1 MAGPVDLQ
9 EFVVGFVVEAEE
21 YLDSVNRNL
30 VAVAEALTQNRAEP
44 RAVRELFRSL
54 HTIKGL
60 AAMIAAEPIVAVA
73 HEMETI
79 LRNAERDGGHIPDR
93 LLDLLVQGTRAI
105 EERVQVTSTKGVA
118 AIPAA
123 PANLIEALA
132 AAQISASQIPA
143 RAPSEISIP
152 EEILKHFS
160 LTDREQVV
168 QAFKAGRHVVQID
181 FHPSTE
187 NAARG
192 LNITSVRERLGA
204 LGEIIKVVPRSS
216 RQAPTGILFSLIVA
230 TDAAAAALAEA
241 SGTTS
246 EAIQYITVLAPSGD
260 GADNSAAAAVSPAP
274 LPNDV
279 SARGPSPE
287 GEAFDLDVVK
297 DWAPTDQSSV
307 RVDIR
312 RLDETLER
320 LGELVVTRSKLA
332 RVAADMHAKGVDTRD
347 LNAVLAENTR
357 QLKRL
362 RGAITKARMVPLAE
376 LFQRLPLVVRG
387 LAKNSDKAVNLVV
400 KVGLSE
406 VDKAVAD
413 KIFPAVVHLIRNS
426 FDHAV
431 ESKAERVRLGKPEVA
446 TISVISD
453 DSSGTNLILTLSD
466 DGRGIDREAV
476 ARKSGRPIA
485 HSDDE
490 LLQQIALPGLS
501 TADQVSTTSGRGMGM
516 DIVQRTIET
525 LGGRLSLKT
534 EPGRGTVFTLN
545 VPVSVTIVDVLSFV
559 SGDQV
564 FAVPLATVEEIIE
577 VEPHQLSRTPA
588 TFANGVEVQLIQ
600 RRGLPIPL
608 LSLTSLLYRQA
619 DTHTE
624 DPAAR
629 LAVRTN
635 TRALVVNQLRGGAV
649 AFGID
654 RLLGQQEV
662 VVRPVQ
668 DTLVRVKGLAGAT
681 DLGDGRPTLVL
692 DLSTMGTHL

>member
-1 MAGPVDLQ
+1 V
-9 EFVVGFVVEAEE
+9 
-21 YLDSVNRNL
+21 
-30 VAVAEALTQNRAEP
+30 
-44 RAVRELFRSL
+44 
-54 HTIKGL
+54 
-60 AAMIAAEPIVAVA
+60 
-73 HEMETI
+73 
-79 LRNAERDGGHIPDR
+79 
-93 LLDLLVQGTRAI
+93 
-105 EERVQVTSTKGVA
+105 
-118 AIPAA
+118 
-123 PANLIEALA
+123 
-132 AAQISASQIPA
+132 
-143 RAPSEISIP
+143 
-152 EEILKHFS
+152 
-160 LTDREQVV
+160 
-168 QAFKAGRHVVQID
+168 
-181 FHPSTE
+181 
-187 NAARG
+187 
-192 LNITSVRERLGA
+192 
-204 LGEIIKVVPRSS
+204 
-216 RQAPTGILFSLIVA
+216 
-230 TDAAAAALAEA
+230 AALAEA

-246 EAIQYITVLAPSGD
+246 EAIQYITVLGPSNKNAD
-260 GADNSAAAAVSPAP
+260 GSAQDSSGFATATRRNPTPVPDDGST
-274 LPNDV
+274 
-279 SARGPSPE
+279 RGSSPE
-287 GEAFDLDVVK
+287 GEAFDLDVIK

-332 RVAADMHAKGVDTRD
+332 RVAADMHAKGVDTRT

-431 ESKAERVRLGKPEVA
+431 ESKAERLRSGKPESA
-446 TISVISD
+446 TISVTSD

-476 ARKSGRPIA
+476 AKKSGRPIA

-534 EPGRGTVFTLN
+534 EPGRGTIFTLN

-588 TFANGVEVQLIQ
+588 TFANGTEVQLVQ

-619 DTHTE
+619 NTHTD
-624 DPAAR
+624 DPVAP
-629 LAVRTN
+629 LALRTN
-635 TRALVVNQLRGGAV
+635 KRALVVNQLRGGAV

-662 VVRPVQ
+662 VVRPVH

-692 DLSTMGTHL
+692 DLSTMGAHL

>member
-246 EAIQYITVLAPSGD
+246 EEIQNITVLAPSD
-260 GADNSAAAAVSPAP
+260 GADNSVAAAASSAP

-279 SARGPSPE
+279 SARSSSPE
-287 GEAFDLDVVK
+287 GEAFDLGVIK

-446 TISVISD
+446 TISVTSD

-476 ARKSGRPIA
+476 AKKSGRPIA

-588 TFANGVEVQLIQ
+588 TFANGAEVQLIQ

-624 DPAAR
+624 DPAAH
-629 LAVRTN
+629 LTVRTN